1 MTLNEIAIKHNC
13 DKSSLH
19 HDYCRIYEPYFIDAV
34 NHRNTAMFRLTE
46 IGYLDGA
53 SARMWYE
60 WMGLYDIGL
69 SNLGDINMIDIEP
82 KAPIEGIN
90 FIHSDAKD
98 PQLAKNPL
106 VIGSD
111 IIIDD
116 GSHINADIIAT
127 FKNLWP
133 ALIPGGLYCVE
144 DLHSSYDPFYSDSSP
159 RPGERGTAMG
169 FFSRLLHSVNSD
181 FIEEQ
186 YKDEMFLYDDI
197 DYIHFYKELVII
209 KKKS

>member
-19 HDYCRIYEPYFIDAV
+19 HDYCRIYERYLSEYLADKFKYS
-34 NHRNTAMFRLTE
+34 FRLTE
-46 IGYLDGA
+46 IGYFEGA
-53 SARMWYE
+53 SARTWLE
-60 WMGLYDIGL
+60 AL
-69 SNLGDINMIDIEP
+69 SYYPHCHDNELEVTMVDIEP
-82 KAPIEGIN
+82 KTPIEGIN
-90 FIHSDAKD
+90 FIQSDAKD
-98 PQLAKNPL
+98 PQLAKNPF

-133 ALIPGGLYCVE
+133 ALSPGGLYCVE
-144 DLHSSYDPFYSDSSP
+144 DLHSSYNPFYEDSDMM
-159 RPGERGTAMG
+159 PGSGNTAMR
-169 FFSRLLHSVNSD
+169 FFTQLAHSVNVD
-181 FIEEQ
+181 FIEP
-186 YKDEMFLYDDI
+186 YMFVAHDLYDDI
-197 DYIHFYKELVII
+197 DYVHFYKELVII

>member
-1 MTLNEIAIKHNC
+1 MTLDQIAIKHNC
-13 DKSSLH
+13 DKSSLG
-19 HDYCRIYEPYFIDAV
+19 HDYCRIYEPYFMDAI
-34 NHRNTAMFRLTE
+34 NHRNTASFRLTE

-53 SARMWYE
+53 SAMTWDE
-60 WMGLYDIGL
+60 WFCLYNVGLA
-69 SNLGDINMIDIEP
+69 NLGHVTMIDIEP
-82 KAPIEGIN
+82 KRPVENIK

-98 PQLAKNPL
+98 PQLATNPF

-133 ALIPGGLYCVE
+133 VLAPGGLYCVE
-144 DLHSSYDPFYSDSSP
+144 DLHSSYNPYYEDSDP
-159 RPGERGTAMG
+159 RPGAKGTAMG
-169 FFSRLLHSVNSD
+169 FFSRILHSVNCD
-181 FIEEQ
+181 FIEEK

-197 DYIHFYKELVII
+197 EYVHVYKELVII